1 MDGDVFVFDS
11 VKEEV
16 FWRNYF
22 YRVSLIKQSAQL
34 TALAAQQQQKDGED
48 RGAGVSPEDVVLTGQ
63 TPICALTTT
72 EMLCMVISPVTSTGS
87 HCICFSFDNI
97 FLYRNA
103 PHKGQRYQI
112 CFTQFSLCLKWLVLQ
127 H

>member
-1 MDGDVFVFDS
+1 MTKMRVDVLDS

-48 RGAGVSPEDVVLTGQ
+48 KGASVSPEDVVLSGQ
-63 TPICALTTT
+63 IFIL
-72 EMLCMVISPVTSTGS
+72 EMGEMMTNVNTITDIHHDIAYNLIM
-87 HCICFSFDNI
+87 
-97 FLYRNA
+97 L
-103 PHKGQRYQI
+103 
-112 CFTQFSLCLKWLVLQ
+112 
-127 H
+127 